1 MSNVAALGLSSILS
15 FNKVYQT
22 SADQP
27 VLHILTR
34 PTHEDKMTLFWKKR
48 HIASFHTHWLWLQI
62 WPQVL
67 DYILHKPY
75 PTITGLAKTTHKNSS
90 SSNACSS
97 IESSSP
103 YILSGGICGTLSVNI
118 SYITQPSE
126 YISALS
132 VIISVI
138 IQVICYCFTVSIQGS
153 QCRQVLRRAKMLKQP
168 CLKMTCD

>member
-1 MSNVAALGLSSILS
+1 MA
-15 FNKVYQT
+15 
-22 SADQP
+22 
-27 VLHILTR
+27 
-34 PTHEDKMTLFWKKR
+34 LFWKKGTQPVF
-48 HIASFHTHWLWLQI
+48 IHT
-62 WPQVL
+62 
-67 DYILHKPY
+67 DYDCRFGLKDQTTFY
-75 PTITGLAKTTHKNSS
+75 TNPTITLLSKTTHKNSS
-90 SSNACSS
+90 SSNVCSS

-168 CLKMTCD
+168 CLKMTCDQL